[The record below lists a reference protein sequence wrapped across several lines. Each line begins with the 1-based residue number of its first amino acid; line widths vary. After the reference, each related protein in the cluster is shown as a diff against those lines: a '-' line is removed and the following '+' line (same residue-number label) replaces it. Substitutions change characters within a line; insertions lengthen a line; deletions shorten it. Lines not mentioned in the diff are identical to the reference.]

1 MNEEEPVESHIRS
14 EQIFGSSRKIQ
25 FIGLSKPPLPPQQQQ
40 KDQMS
45 IESLLTFSHPRQ
57 SQTASTND
65 ITINNLLTCDMKRK
79 WAEPSLSVRKKL
91 KKKSKVV
98 CYYGAVAQKSYGS
111 EKRFLCPPPIVQL
124 KGANKEMELSMS
136 ILCEDN
142 DILEQHTA
150 LDEHHSGSF
159 RYLHVTGTAK
169 AKQFKLQLN
178 LLQNESSFASFLSK
192 PISIISKPSKKTA
205 KTSRNTSTCIL
216 ANSPVSLF
224 NRINSQTVRTK
235 YMTCDH
241 NRLCAKNTTWSP
253 FDVIVLCQPKQ
264 VVITK
269 QSKSSPRYN
278 TSRLQLPKTPVS
290 YLTYGTE
297 IILRESRTGLS
308 SPPLILCKVDRGRLV
323 ESAYGPVSQMQKI
336 ALRLASSDPQHPVY
350 LSAAGSMSSEQDTHQ
365 TWLDYSPSRK
375 LEQEE
380 IDDYLCWTIVGIHT
394 LEGEFDERQPTTP
407 SSPPPE
413 QPRLVNPYPY
423 LTHLQ
428 YKPETNTLEAI
439 GQHLIQAAPVPR
451 LLEPWL
457 GTHGPLPTRIAS
469 PPETHTPHEIHWSID
484 LSSVK
489 QQTEELP
496 LLLVRQD
503 GLVYHTGK
511 SLKWDQEGEGWLYKS
526 KSMGSMDA
534 SKDVTSYQ
542 FRKNRAEKMISKYL
556 KQLELLELQLAKEP
570 TTSRNE
576 TRQAIKQ
583 CEDMLTMYY
592 KQLDDVKSVRL
603 MSRSSSQPLSLPE
616 SDLMA
621 LIPCLQ
627 WRQGEDDE
635 MLVDAN
641 QEIFPSPT
649 AALQRMAAFLTPHTD
664 WRRLI
669 ESGMNRVER
678 DWYRQQTITTW
689 PDFCEQFLTRF
700 GTKHMASVPLEDLLE
715 WVGIRMDPNRETLAS
730 YLTRFHQSRQLAGLP
745 DHALSASLLIYS
757 LPVQLRHK
765 VRGRLAAQPQPLTH
779 CAQVETI
786 ARRALASIDLAQ
798 DRPGPAYVCQRLPVA
813 DKPSVGNLHTR
824 VQGQK
829 VHKPNASVYT
839 SIHPPC
845 LSHKCQTPLHNRTN
859 CKKDQDLQHPRP
871 ASAAESYLPC
881 VSHQSQ
887 ASGHHRSNCKMDHE
901 LEAKPERASSSP
913 QKKSG
918 IPCSY
923 KCGEVYLPNHLC
935 PNKKYPPPTPILKE
949 DAPNP
954 FF

>member
-1 MNEEEPVESHIRS
+1 
-14 EQIFGSSRKIQ
+14 
-25 FIGLSKPPLPPQQQQ
+25 
-40 KDQMS
+40 
-45 IESLLTFSHPRQ
+45 
-57 SQTASTND
+57 
-65 ITINNLLTCDMKRK
+65 
-79 WAEPSLSVRKKL
+79 
-91 KKKSKVV
+91 
-98 CYYGAVAQKSYGS
+98 
-111 EKRFLCPPPIVQL
+111 
-124 KGANKEMELSMS
+124 
-136 ILCEDN
+136 
-142 DILEQHTA
+142 
-150 LDEHHSGSF
+150 
-159 RYLHVTGTAK
+159 
-169 AKQFKLQLN
+169 
-178 LLQNESSFASFLSK
+178 
-192 PISIISKPSKKTA
+192 
-205 KTSRNTSTCIL
+205 
-216 ANSPVSLF
+216 
-224 NRINSQTVRTK
+224 
-235 YMTCDH
+235 
-241 NRLCAKNTTWSP
+241 
-253 FDVIVLCQPKQ
+253 
-264 VVITK
+264 
-269 QSKSSPRYN
+269 
-278 TSRLQLPKTPVS
+278 
-290 YLTYGTE
+290 
-297 IILRESRTGLS
+297 
-308 SPPLILCKVDRGRLV
+308 
-323 ESAYGPVSQMQKI
+323 
-336 ALRLASSDPQHPVY
+336 
-350 LSAAGSMSSEQDTHQ
+350 
-365 TWLDYSPSRK
+365 
-375 LEQEE
+375 
-380 IDDYLCWTIVGIHT
+380 
-394 LEGEFDERQPTTP
+394 
-407 SSPPPE
+407 
-413 QPRLVNPYPY
+413 
-423 LTHLQ
+423 
-428 YKPETNTLEAI
+428 
-439 GQHLIQAAPVPR
+439 
-451 LLEPWL
+451 
-457 GTHGPLPTRIAS
+457 
-469 PPETHTPHEIHWSID
+469 
-484 LSSVK
+484 
-489 QQTEELP
+489 
-496 LLLVRQD
+496 
-503 GLVYHTGK
+503 
-511 SLKWDQEGEGWLYKS
+511 
-526 KSMGSMDA
+526 MGSMDA

-556 KQLELLELQLAKEP
+556 KQLELLELQLAKKP

-635 MLVDAN
+635 MLVDAS

-871 ASAAESYLPC
+871 SSAAESYLPC

-901 LEAKPERASSSP
+901 LEAKPERTSSSP

-949 DAPNP
+949 DAPNS